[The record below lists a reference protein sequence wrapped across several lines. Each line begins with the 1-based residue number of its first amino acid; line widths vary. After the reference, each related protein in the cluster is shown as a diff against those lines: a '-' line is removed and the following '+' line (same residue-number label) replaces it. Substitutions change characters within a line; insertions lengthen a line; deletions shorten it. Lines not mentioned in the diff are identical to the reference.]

1 VFGPA
6 GVPASIVATLNKT
19 LMDIIADDKI
29 RRRLVAVGV
38 VVNGS
43 TPAEFG
49 VFMKEEYKKWNAVR
63 EAAVIARQ

>member
-1 VFGPA
+1 M
-6 GVPASIVATLNKT
+6 PASVVARLNET
-19 LMDIIADDKI
+19 LMDIIADDKT
-29 RRRLVAVGV
+29 RQRLVAVGV

-63 EAAVIARQ
+63 EAAGLAQQ